1 MVIARRTQT
10 ATMSTIYRNTSELKQ
25 GFIFFIFIFF
35 QAAVF
40 LLAGEEKSFTME
52 SAVQSALK
60 YNERAAA
67 AEERID
73 ASRARVLK
81 ARSFFLPT
89 INATGTYTRRPFAV
103 DRIINN
109 QTITIQ
115 SLDALAGNITVN
127 MILFDS
133 RSFPLL
139 RQVRLEDKAENCN
152 SLESKRALS
161 FEVCNAFLVTL
172 SVDQVLKAA
181 QQRYDLAGK
190 NLEASQARYE
200 AQLVSV
206 NDVTRTQLEYA
217 AAESNMT
224 RAEGDVENARLQLEF
239 LVGTTIQDPMQ
250 PPEKLMAQAESPPP
264 LVEQLIPAARDRRL
278 DIHALDWHAKA
289 QHAAAIE
296 PALRWLPTLSLNG
309 SYRYTN
315 ESGLSGRTTTWTAG
329 LTLNWAVFDGLI
341 RIGDFKER
349 KALAHIADLD
359 LKAGLRAVELQV
371 KSALVTLTNQQA
383 ALKQVEV
390 ALEVAKKNAAETAEL
405 YRQGLTGVLQAADA
419 NVRLYEAE
427 VEFIRARYGLAIA
440 FLNLRMALGLD
451 PFGKSNGK

>member
-1 MVIARRTQT
+1 MVNARRTQT
-10 ATMSTIYRNTSELKQ
+10 TTMSTIYRRRSKLKQ

-35 QAAVF
+35 LAAAF
-40 LLAGEEKSFTME
+40 LLPGEEKKLTME
-52 SAVQSALK
+52 TAVQSALT
-60 YNERAAA
+60 YNERSAA
-67 AEERID
+67 AEERIN
-73 ASRARVLK
+73 ASKARLLK

-103 DRIINN
+103 ERTIND
-109 QTITIQ
+109 QTVTIQ
-115 SLDALAGNITVN
+115 SLNALAGNITMN
-127 MILFDS
+127 LILFDS
-133 RSFPLL
+133 RSIPLL
-139 RQVRLEDKAENCN
+139 RQVKLEDKAEKCN

-181 QQRYDLAGK
+181 QQRYVLAGK

-206 NDVTRTQLEYA
+206 NDVTRTQLEHA

-239 LVGTTIQDPMQ
+239 LLGIPLDDRLL
-250 PPEKLMAQAESPPP
+250 PPEKLMAEAEAPPP

-278 DIHALDWHAKA
+278 DLHALRWYAKA
-289 QHAAAIE
+289 QHVAAIE
-296 PALRWLPTLSLNG
+296 PALRWLPSLSLNG

-315 ESGLSGRTTTWTAG
+315 ESGFTGKATTWTAG

-359 LKAGLRAVELQV
+359 LRTGLREVELQV
-371 KSALVTLTNQQA
+371 RSALVTLTNQQA

-405 YRQGLTGVLQAADA
+405 YRQGLTGALQAADA

-440 FLNLRMALGLD
+440 FLNLRMAMGLD
-451 PFGKSNGK
+451 PFGKSIEK

>member
-1 MVIARRTQT
+1 MSTSRRT
-10 ATMSTIYRNTSELKQ
+10 SKLKQ

-35 QAAVF
+35 LAAAF
-40 LLAGEEKSFTME
+40 LLPGEEKKLTLE
-52 SAVQSALK
+52 TAVQSALT
-60 YNERAAA
+60 YNERAAT
-67 AEERID
+67 AEERIN
-73 ASRARVLK
+73 ASKARLLK

-103 DRIINN
+103 ERTIND
-109 QTITIQ
+109 QTVTIQ
-115 SLDALAGNITVN
+115 NLNALAGNITMN
-127 MILFDS
+127 MTLFDS

-139 RQVRLEDKAENCN
+139 RQIKLEDKAEKCN

-172 SVDQVLKAA
+172 SVNQVLKAA
-181 QQRYDLAGK
+181 QERYALAGK
-190 NLEASQARYE
+190 NLEASKARYE

-217 AAESNMT
+217 TAESNMT

-239 LVGTTIQDPMQ
+239 LLGTPLEDQLL
-250 PPEKLMAQAESPPP
+250 PPEKLMAEAEAAPPQ
-264 LVEQLIPAARDRRL
+264 VEQLIPAARDRRL
-278 DIHALDWHAKA
+278 DLYALRWHAKA
-289 QHAAAIE
+289 QHAAALE
-296 PALRWLPTLSLNG
+296 PALRWIPTLSLNG

-315 ESGLSGRTTTWTAG
+315 ESGFTGKATNWTVG
-329 LTLNWAVFDGLI
+329 LTLNWAIFDGLL
-341 RIGDFKER
+341 RIGDARER

-359 LKAGLRAVELQV
+359 LKAGLREVELQIR
-371 KSALVTLTNQQA
+371 SALVTLTNQQA

-405 YRQGLTGVLQAADA
+405 YRQGLTGALQAADA

-440 FLNLRMALGLD
+440 FLNLRMAMGLD
-451 PFGKSNGK
+451 PFGKSIEK

>member
-1 MVIARRTQT
+1 
-10 ATMSTIYRNTSELKQ
+10 MSTISKRRSELKQ

-35 QAAVF
+35 LAAVF
-40 LLAGEEKSFTME
+40 LLPGEEKKLTME
-52 SAVQSALK
+52 TAVQSALT
-60 YNERAAA
+60 YNERSAA
-67 AEERID
+67 AEERTN
-73 ASRARVLK
+73 ASKARLLK
-81 ARSFFLPT
+81 ARTFFLPT

-103 DRIINN
+103 ERIIND
-109 QTITIQ
+109 QTVTIQ
-115 SLDALAGNITVN
+115 SLNALAGNITMN

-133 RSFPLL
+133 RSIPLL
-139 RQVRLEDKAENCN
+139 RQVKLEDKAEKCN

-181 QQRYDLAGK
+181 QQRYALAGK

-224 RAEGDVENARLQLEF
+224 RADGDVKNARLQLEF
-239 LVGTTIQDPMQ
+239 LVGTSIEDRLQ
-250 PPEKLMAQAESPPP
+250 PPEKLMAEAESPPP
-264 LVEQLIPAARDRRL
+264 LVGQLIPVARDQRL
-278 DIHALDWHAKA
+278 DLHALRWYARA

-296 PALRWLPTLSLNG
+296 PALRWLPSLSLNG

-315 ESGLSGRTTTWTAG
+315 ESGFSGKTTSWTAG
-329 LTLNWAVFDGLI
+329 LTLNWALFDGLT
-341 RIGDFKER
+341 RIGDFKEH

-359 LKAGLRAVELQV
+359 LQAGLREVELQV
-371 KSALVTLTNQQA
+371 RSALVTLTNQQA

-405 YRQGLTGVLQAADA
+405 YRQGLTGALQAADA

-451 PFGKSNGK
+451 PFGSQAGNDN